1 MFFLILILW
10 ESQTWPTVAC
20 ELRKPDLRR
29 DKGAISAALSGDKF
43 SVTSSPIGKA
53 IDARGAR
60 TFATDVI
67 VETLTPS
74 QKKEK
79 KKEAPTRSPRRL
91 WTEADE

>member
-20 ELRKPDLRR
+20 ELQTPDLRR

-43 SVTSSPIGKA
+43 TVTSSPISKA
-53 IDARGAR
+53 VDARTA

-74 QKKEK
+74 QKKKRGPNEIA
-79 KKEAPTRSPRRL
+79 EAE
-91 WTEADE
+91 EAAVDGGR